1 MTSRIWDLAERTG
14 VNASTIR
21 YYERRGVLPLPQRS
35 SDGQNLYG
43 TVDLARVRFVRFG
56 RGLRLE
62 LDEIRALIEMIGEG
76 NCEEIDAFGQ
86 AIFERVA
93 QMHRFCESL
102 RSVTA
107 AVQVGELDETG
118 AFEKLAGGWD
128 EQGSADGSAAERDG
142 SDAPL
147 SSQPS
152 KRKRAR
158 S

>member
-1 MTSRIWDLAERTG
+1 MASTIWDLAEQTG

-35 SDGQNLYG
+35 SEGQNRYG

-56 RGLRLE
+56 RCLRLE
-62 LDEIRALIEMIGEG
+62 LDEIRALIEMVGEG
-76 NCEEIDAFGQ
+76 NCEEIEAFGQ

-107 AVQVGELDETG
+107 AVRVGELDETG
-118 AFEKLAGGWD
+118 AFEKLAGGRD
-128 EQGSADGSAAERDG
+128 EQGSADGSATESDG
-142 SDAPL
+142 SDTPL
-147 SSQPS
+147 SPPTS
-152 KRKRAR
+152 KRKRAKA
-158 S
+158 